1 MAFQPENYS
10 EFGSTFIFATITP
23 TIPRV
28 GDFKRTKNIYLR
40 NISIFKNLF
49 LVALNRSKIEVRASE
64 ISHKMKELKLIIT
77 FMQIEF
83 HNDAIK
89 IIFTNEQGFDTKI
102 KRLEREI
109 MLPYHIYLFTDN
121 LLNGV
126 FKELRY

>member
-1 MAFQPENYS
+1 
-10 EFGSTFIFATITP
+10 
-23 TIPRV
+23 
-28 GDFKRTKNIYLR
+28 
-40 NISIFKNLF
+40 
-49 LVALNRSKIEVRASE
+49 VALNRSKIEVRASE

>member
-1 MAFQPENYS
+1 
-10 EFGSTFIFATITP
+10 
-23 TIPRV
+23 
-28 GDFKRTKNIYLR
+28 
-40 NISIFKNLF
+40 
-49 LVALNRSKIEVRASE
+49 
-64 ISHKMKELKLIIT
+64 
-77 FMQIEF
+77 MQIEF

-89 IIFTNEQGFDTKI
+89 IVFTNEQDFDTKI